1 MAATAATG
9 VFFLAEF
16 MAGQRPRA
24 RESERARSVLI
35 IIIIIIIIHINH
47 EHCFILLPFFQSL
60 RITAFSASPHTFI

>member
-35 IIIIIIIIHINH
+35 IIIIIHCHINH